1 MRLAFFENYISII
14 RGELDMDELEKN
26 KAEERKKLEYVMQV
40 KRDSEDAINEE
51 KELLGRNKERE
62 KRLTV
67 RNTESNERNK
77 RIKIKKQNQADSKIK
92 ITKMEEK
99 YKVLDDV
106 YDKQLKSGA
115 KMENLQ
121 NKHSQKNKELDST
134 KSIYFDLENKRDNI
148 QMEIMN
154 RTTKV
159 TLIIIKFNN
168 FF

>member
-1 MRLAFFENYISII
+1 
-14 RGELDMDELEKN
+14 MDELEKN

-121 NKHSQKNKELDST
+121 NKH
-134 KSIYFDLENKRDNI
+134 
-148 QMEIMN
+148 
-154 RTTKV
+154 
-159 TLIIIKFNN
+159 
-168 FF
+168 